1 MLPPLILLSARAKPH
16 NFLSPPPPP
25 YSSPPGQPHLPTTR
39 RTTNSY
45 GFYHQERNLPY
56 LPLTLLQTTMSN
68 SELAVSYAA
77 LILADDCVEV
87 TVRIPSSGKFLTWIR
102 RKEGRKRE
110 LDIDSSVFGAI
121 GRQAP
126 SYY

>member
-1 MLPPLILLSARAKPH
+1 
-16 NFLSPPPPP
+16 
-25 YSSPPGQPHLPTTR
+25 
-39 RTTNSY
+39 
-45 GFYHQERNLPY
+45 
-56 LPLTLLQTTMSN
+56 MSN

-87 TVRIPSSGKFLTWIR
+87 TVRIPSSGKFLIWTR
-102 RKEGRKRE
+102 KEGRKEGRKRE
-110 LDIDSSVFGAI
+110 LDVDSSVFGAI